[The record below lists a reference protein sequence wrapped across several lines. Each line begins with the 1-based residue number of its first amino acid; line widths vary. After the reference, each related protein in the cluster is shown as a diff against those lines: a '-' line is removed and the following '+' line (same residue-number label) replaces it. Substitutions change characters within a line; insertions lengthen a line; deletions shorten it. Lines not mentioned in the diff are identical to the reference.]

1 MASLTSVDDFLN
13 FTQICSFCKKK
24 SKTILLSC
32 YSYSSGQ
39 CILIEEEKKKFS
51 FMCSI
56 CCSVNQLDF
65 TQMCNEYTVKFL
77 QNKTLQVERVKI
89 EQALIK
95 LKLQEQ
101 IFLIIYTKQFIVLYN
116 SSSRSILNN
125 SYCSFLYLCLI
136 SSTPSFSI
144 TKNPICCFFLR

>member
-1 MASLTSVDDFLN
+1 MASLTSVDDFFN
-13 FTQICSFCKKK
+13 FTQICSFCKKE
-24 SKTILLSC
+24 SKTFKILLSC
-32 YSYSSGQ
+32 YSCSSGQ
-39 CILIEEEKKKFS
+39 SILIEEAKKKFS

-95 LKLQEQ
+95 LKLQE
-101 IFLIIYTKQFIVLYN
+101 YD
-116 SSSRSILNN
+116 
-125 SYCSFLYLCLI
+125 
-136 SSTPSFSI
+136 
-144 TKNPICCFFLR
+144 